1 MPSKHTHTHR
11 ANENKQIARDDLYVV
26 TLQIVLEEKKE
37 KKKTK
42 TCGVFL
48 DSACGC
54 CKKQERRGEEEEGA
68 HLEKQFVERKRWEK
82 MPYTFLM
89 SIVRVRAT

>member
-1 MPSKHTHTHR
+1 MEFNENTMPTQIEHFMNSTNAYMPRQALPSTHAHTH
-11 ANENKQIARDDLYVV
+11 ANENKQIERDDLYVV
-26 TLQIVLEEKKE
+26 TLQIVLEEKE

-54 CKKQERRGEEEEGA
+54 CKKWT
-68 HLEKQFVERKRWEK
+68 K
-82 MPYTFLM
+82 
-89 SIVRVRAT
+89 